1 MCRDSSLK
9 ESGIYRLNLPTGAGK
24 TLSSLRFALAHAK
37 EHEKKRIIFVTP
49 LLSILDQ
56 NAAEIRKF
64 VNNDAIILEHHSN
77 IIHPTESTEEYD
89 KWEYY
94 TETWHS
100 PIIITTM
107 VQFLNTLFSGK
118 MSSVRRLHALC
129 ESIIVID
136 EVQTVPVKMLSLF
149 NSAMNFLQTVCKA
162 TIVLSSATQPTF
174 EGNRFPLK
182 NISGDIVC
190 CGKEIRELFRRT
202 TISSLDSCS
211 LEDTPALVQTLLNGC
226 NSLLIVCNKKNEAS
240 YLFDHICID
249 GCKKFHLSASMCI
262 QHRRDILN
270 EMKTALE
277 DIKNSNATNSLASHK
292 VICISTQ
299 VIEAGVHISFERAI
313 RFCAGMDSVVQTA
326 GRCNRNGESKNAGD
340 VYILSCLDEN
350 LNRLKEIKASKM
362 ATESLLT
369 EFKKNSSKFQE
380 NLDSEES
387 IKHYYKQYF
396 NSFGIGYQEYRLPN
410 KETLYNL
417 LSSNE
422 QYSGH
427 REENQLYYLK
437 QAFSSAGLE
446 FKVFDTENTDV
457 IVPYKE
463 GIQIIN
469 DLNSEKARWNDHF
482 VSDALE
488 KAKQYTVSLYSYQLN
503 KLEKLGALYK
513 ILDDKATVLQPQFYD
528 DYIGVIDE
536 DKNYGYLEVS
546 I

>member
-1 MCRDSSLK
+1 MQTRM
-9 ESGIYRLNLPTGAGK
+9 
-24 TLSSLRFALAHAK
+24 AHTHSTTASTTPS
-37 EHEKKRIIFVTP
+37 KKRIIFVTP

-211 LEDTPALVQTLLNGC
+211 LEDIPALVQTLLNGC

-240 YLFDHICID
+240 Y
-249 GCKKFHLSASMCI
+249 
-262 QHRRDILN
+262 RRDILN

-396 NSFGIGYQEYRLPN
+396 NSFGIGYQEYCLPN

-427 REENQLYYLK
+427 REENQLYYFK

-469 DLNSEKARWNDHF
+469 DLNSEKARWNDHI

>member
-1 MCRDSSLK
+1 
-9 ESGIYRLNLPTGAGK
+9 
-24 TLSSLRFALAHAK
+24 
-37 EHEKKRIIFVTP
+37 
-49 LLSILDQ
+49 
-56 NAAEIRKF
+56 
-64 VNNDAIILEHHSN
+64 
-77 IIHPTESTEEYD
+77 
-89 KWEYY
+89 
-94 TETWHS
+94 
-100 PIIITTM
+100 
-107 VQFLNTLFSGK
+107 
-118 MSSVRRLHALC
+118 
-129 ESIIVID
+129 
-136 EVQTVPVKMLSLF
+136 
-149 NSAMNFLQTVCKA
+149 
-162 TIVLSSATQPTF
+162 
-174 EGNRFPLK
+174 
-182 NISGDIVC
+182 
-190 CGKEIRELFRRT
+190 
-202 TISSLDSCS
+202 
-211 LEDTPALVQTLLNGC
+211 
-226 NSLLIVCNKKNEAS
+226 
-240 YLFDHICID
+240 
-249 GCKKFHLSASMCI
+249 
-262 QHRRDILN
+262 
-270 EMKTALE
+270 
-277 DIKNSNATNSLASHK
+277 
-292 VICISTQ
+292 
-299 VIEAGVHISFERAI
+299 
-313 RFCAGMDSVVQTA
+313 
-326 GRCNRNGESKNAGD
+326 
-340 VYILSCLDEN
+340 
-350 LNRLKEIKASKM
+350 M